1 MFCVVVFQIIAEL
14 ENNAGIKVLFDNS
27 AAINISQVPMY
38 QSVSWI
44 FTTDAED
51 AENPTGF
58 MGRRS
63 CMIEDCSSARN
74 GEKRFLNE
82 DLLMFDVNVI
92 LDPKEHALILQ
103 NYVKAGDP
111 SKKHHPFSPE
121 KPTVVCLRHFVF
133 PVQEFFLKNNR
144 LPTMEEM
151 EKKNEFETVF
161 SARNTF
167 KNVIADIRWLD
178 NRPKKTFKKLTH
190 PGGEVDHVLD
200 AHRADINEAFKKTR
214 PSLARDLESRIFY
227 VDSRTFCFVG
237 KSELVWRNDSKPSKA
252 PSSSKSKTSKTEP
265 KVKPVTVVEE
275 RPASSNKSKT
285 SKTEPKVKPVTVVEE
300 PPASS
305 NKSIR
310 LSLKFP
316 PELGLQDLETSLEL
330 DCFKTGT
337 KNFEVAVMGV
347 HGEKKYVV
355 ASSTLPCLPKVQN
368 EETSEEEEDV
378 DNDLDEQRGT
388 NDDDQN
394 ETVDD
399 QNETVDDQNE
409 TVEVLNE
416 TVEVL
421 NETVE
426 VRNETV
432 EVRNE
437 TVTLK
442 EHQTNITC
450 CLCSHQVI
458 SASDLESH
466 IDKMHSDI
474 FSQGCNDC
482 SFRAVG
488 SEIMR
493 NHKLGHGDLIG
504 QFVKRRGIFSFT
516 CRICDFEGESDDEV
530 RDHIKHTHET
540 NPGNF
545 GTLSGRTA
553 GEVEQVKLNT
563 IN

>member
-252 PSSSKSKTSKTEP
+252 PSSSKSKRSKTEP

-378 DNDLDEQRGT
+378 DNDLDEQRRT
-388 NDDDQN
+388 NDDDQ
-394 ETVDD
+394 
-399 QNETVDDQNE
+399 
-409 TVEVLNE
+409 
-416 TVEVL
+416 

-437 TVTLK
+437 TA
-442 EHQTNITC
+442 TNFTC
-450 CLCSHQVI
+450 CLCSHRA
-458 SASDLESH
+458 SSESDLESH
-466 IDKMHSDI
+466 INTIHSDI
-474 FSQGCNDC
+474 FSEGCNDS

-488 SEIMR
+488 SEITR

-504 QFVKRRGIFSFT
+504 QFVKKSGFLSFT
-516 CRICDFEGESDDEV
+516 CRICDFEAESDDEV
-530 RDHIKHTHET
+530 RDHIKHAHET

-545 GTLSGRTA
+545 GTFSGRTA